1 MINEIINRIWR
12 VIQLTVDYLYDV
24 VMVLLGQQIVEIPY
38 EEPEVEEPQPERERI
53 GFK

>member
-24 VMVLLGQQIVEIPY
+24 VMVVIGQQIIEVPI
-38 EEPEVEEPQPERERI
+38 EPDEEPQPERNRI

>member
-24 VMVLLGQQIVEIPY
+24 VMVVIGQQIIEMPVEI
-38 EEPEVEEPQPERERI
+38 EPDEQPQQERERI